1 MNIEFDQEPAGREPE
16 NKGGNTRVLLLVL
29 LLLVAVFG
37 YLYYFT
43 GFIKPREEAKAPAP
57 VQPVQVKQPIPPR
70 PEGQP
75 AGEGAKDAATNELAA
90 APKAEPAK
98 PEPAKPEAG
107 KAEAQKEPAPKAA
120 PPRDAV
126 KKPEPASAKAA
137 KPVHAPQAVAKAA
150 PAKPAPAPAAVGK
163 AKAEAAKKAAPAAK
177 PAADKGAKPEAAVA
191 AKADGGASGKKKPL
205 TAEPVAA
212 AAKIGDTKGTAA
224 TARKEKPTAAAVA
237 KSAATGAKV
246 PATGPYT
253 LRIGEYVVPSAM
265 DKDKDRVRNAGLAP
279 VVKEGSKKKEPM
291 VRLLLTE
298 AADQEGARR
307 ELARLKDA
315 TVEGFILNEG
325 GIYRVYA
332 GSYFVAERA
341 HREQARLASLGIK
354 VALRKASVSVP
365 TLVLTAGTFETKD
378 EALKAAAML
387 RKAGLKSVLTGAG
400 K

>member
-57 VQPVQVKQPIPPR
+57 VQPAQVKQPIPPR
-70 PEGQP
+70 PEAQP
-75 AGEGAKDAATNELAA
+75 AGEGAKDAAKIEPAA
-90 APKAEPAK
+90 APKT
-98 PEPAKPEAG
+98 EPAKPEAG
-107 KAEAQKEPAPKAA
+107 KAEAQKEPVPKAA
-120 PPRDAV
+120 PSNDAA
-126 KKPEPASAKAA
+126 KKPEPAPAKAA
-137 KPVHAPQAVAKAA
+137 KPAPAPQAVAKAA
-150 PAKPAPAPAAVGK
+150 PAKPAPAPAADK
-163 AKAEAAKKAAPAAK
+163 AKAEAAKKAEPTAK
-177 PAADKGAKPEAAVA
+177 PTANKGAKPEAAVA
-191 AKADGGASGKKKPL
+191 AKAAAGASGKKKPAP
-205 TAEPVAA
+205 AEPVAA
-212 AAKIGDTKGTAA
+212 AAKAGDTKGAVA
-224 TARKEKPTAAAVA
+224 TARKEKPKAAAVA
-237 KSAATGAKV
+237 KSTATVSKV
-246 PATGPYT
+246 AATGPYT

-265 DKDKDRVRNAGLAP
+265 DKDKDRVRNAGLTP
-279 VVKEGSKKKEPM
+279 VVREGSKKKEPM

-325 GIYRVYA
+325 GTYRVYA

-341 HREQARLASLGIK
+341 RREQARLASLGIK
-354 VALRKASVSVP
+354 VTLRKASVSVP
-365 TLVLTAGTFETKD
+365 TLVLTTGTYETKD
-378 EALKAAAML
+378 EALKVAAAL
-387 RKAGLKSVLTGAG
+387 KKAGLRPILVGAG